1 MRVVI
6 RGKDR
11 TDFIASLGDEESVA
25 AYFEQVRDTIPVG
38 DESLSNLSQRNNS
51 LLSAMLT
58 VLAESKQESL
68 TVSGAQEAASE
79 ASEEAKLAFDYS
91 TLEEDSE
98 GATEAIEEEPEYSE
112 LNTFFYG

>member
-6 RGKDR
+6 RGKDK

-58 VLAESKQESL
+58 VLAESKQGSAVNSDAQESL
-68 TVSGAQEAASE
+68 SE
-79 ASEEAKLAFDYS
+79 APEEAKLAFDYS

-98 GATEAIEEEPEYSE
+98 EATEAVEEEPEYSQ
-112 LNTFFYG
+112 LDTFFYG